1 MRFYNFV
8 LTYKESDKRLRFM
21 LKNATVAVDEIIEH
35 KPNIVDFADQQRFKY
50 LHEDTIALVKT
61 ENSIDDEDVD
71 TKPFVPQIS
80 IPDPIAVKW
89 KCSKCSSEFTT
100 RRLLRNHSRDHLL
113 KKTENKILNSK
124 KQPQCTT
131 CLDEFPSRKMLE
143 KHRREQHLPKESVE
157 KSISNRIVE
166 YECDICSKRFNSR
179 NKIRQHLTTHMNED
193 RRKFLCVACGN
204 QFCSKFGLTQ
214 HIRAIHDKEQ
224 RFQCTKCNRRFAHKH
239 NLKTHM
245 NRHDGIRPYACN
257 VCTKAFYDS
266 STLNV
271 HTKSVHSDT
280 NAYVCNICSKGFNR
294 NGNLKIHMVKTH
306 HIQHPKVHGNSNQR
320 AKMKVE

>member
-1 MRFYNFV
+1 
-8 LTYKESDKRLRFM
+8 M
-21 LKNATVAVDEIIEH
+21 LKNATVAVDEIIEQ
-35 KPNIVDFADQQRFKY
+35 KPNIVDLADQQRVKY
-50 LHEDTIALVKT
+50 RTEFEETIALVKT

-71 TKPFVPQIS
+71 AKHFLPQIS

-89 KCSKCSSEFTT
+89 KCSKCLSEFTT
-100 RRLLRNHSRDHLL
+100 RRLLRKHNKDHLL
-113 KKTENKILNSK
+113 EKSENKILNSK
-124 KQPQCTT
+124 KQPSQCTT

-143 KHRREQHLPKESVE
+143 KHKRKEHLHEQSERKCNA
-157 KSISNRIVE
+157 NRTVE

-179 NKIRQHLTTHMNED
+179 NKISQHLTTHINEG
-193 RRKFLCVACGN
+193 RRKYLCVACGN

-245 NRHDGIRPYACN
+245 NRHDGIRPYVCN

-280 NAYVCNICSKGFNR
+280 NAHVCNICSKGFNR

-306 HIQHPKVHGNSNQR
+306 HIQHPKVQGSIQR
-320 AKMKVE
+320 VKVKVE